1 MRRGKTGGPASNRA
15 SRPASDRASVAEPF
29 KETPMACCRESATT
43 EPHTCSHDSA
53 DHRCAHEGGQTHC
66 CRTDTTA
73 DQTHA
78 HHR

>member
-1 MRRGKTGGPASNRA
+1 
-15 SRPASDRASVAEPF
+15 
-29 KETPMACCRESATT
+29 MACCRESATT